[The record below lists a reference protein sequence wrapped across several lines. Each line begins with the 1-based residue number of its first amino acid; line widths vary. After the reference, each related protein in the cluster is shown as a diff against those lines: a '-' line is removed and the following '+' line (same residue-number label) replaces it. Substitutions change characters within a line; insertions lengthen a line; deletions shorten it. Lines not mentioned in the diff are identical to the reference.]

1 MGEINHFKDNKI
13 LSDFILYTNK
23 NFLRKKQTMKI
34 LENLSKLNK
43 EKVIIKD
50 NTNLDKNIK
59 LSDENEDKKEK
70 KKKTIVGNKDKQL
83 SIIKEDSLV
92 ENLELNEQK
101 NELEISIVGIE
112 KIEKN
117 RKNVDEI
124 LNLIKKCDEDIENLD
139 KLIKKYQYSTEDLIM
154 KSEII
159 DDNSM
164 IFIDKKDNK
173 ENENN
178 EELEKKAEHFKEIKN
193 EFCIL
198 KKKLENLLSLY
209 QLEKEL
215 TEKKKEELEHLERL
229 NQKYN
234 QIKRKQMEKII

>member
-1 MGEINHFKDNKI
+1 
-13 LSDFILYTNK
+13 
-23 NFLRKKQTMKI
+23 MKI

-178 EELEKKAEHFKEIKN
+178 EELEKKAEHFN
-193 EFCIL
+193 IL
-198 KKKLENLLSLY
+198 D
-209 QLEKEL
+209 
-215 TEKKKEELEHLERL
+215 
-229 NQKYN
+229 
-234 QIKRKQMEKII
+234 

>member
-1 MGEINHFKDNKI
+1 
-13 LSDFILYTNK
+13 
-23 NFLRKKQTMKI
+23 MKI

-139 KLIKKYQYSTEDLIM
+139 KLIKKYRCAGC
-154 KSEII
+154 EIR
-159 DDNSM
+159 
-164 IFIDKKDNK
+164 
-173 ENENN
+173 NN
-178 EELEKKAEHFKEIKN
+178 
-193 EFCIL
+193 
-198 KKKLENLLSLY
+198 
-209 QLEKEL
+209 
-215 TEKKKEELEHLERL
+215 R
-229 NQKYN
+229 
-234 QIKRKQMEKII
+234 

>member
-1 MGEINHFKDNKI
+1 
-13 LSDFILYTNK
+13 
-23 NFLRKKQTMKI
+23 MKI

-164 IFIDKKDNK
+164 IF
-173 ENENN
+173 
-178 EELEKKAEHFKEIKN
+178 F
-193 EFCIL
+193 
-198 KKKLENLLSLY
+198 Y
-209 QLEKEL
+209 
-215 TEKKKEELEHLERL
+215 
-229 NQKYN
+229 
-234 QIKRKQMEKII
+234 

>member
-1 MGEINHFKDNKI
+1 
-13 LSDFILYTNK
+13 
-23 NFLRKKQTMKI
+23 MKI

-139 KLIKKYQYSTEDLIM
+139 KLIKKYQLF
-154 KSEII
+154 
-159 DDNSM
+159 N
-164 IFIDKKDNK
+164 
-173 ENENN
+173 
-178 EELEKKAEHFKEIKN
+178 
-193 EFCIL
+193 
-198 KKKLENLLSLY
+198 
-209 QLEKEL
+209 
-215 TEKKKEELEHLERL
+215 
-229 NQKYN
+229 
-234 QIKRKQMEKII
+234 